1 MSRFRVVIGFL
12 AVSLA
17 SHATWSAE
25 SRTAHTFGLEPGE
38 TRPAATLADASWL
51 VGSWAGTAF
60 GQNFEQVWNSPSAG
74 SMIGLFKL
82 YGDEGVSFY
91 ELLELRVEDG
101 SLSLK
106 VKHFNADFTAWE
118 DKADFVDFRL
128 VKLEDNALHFG
139 GLSFYR
145 QEDGSI
151 DGYIVMRKDEELTEH
166 HLRYI
171 RRGEPATVP

>member
-1 MSRFRVVIGFL
+1 MRTRGITLL
-12 AVSLA
+12 ALWLA
-17 SHATWSAE
+17 CDTAWSE
-25 SRTAHTFGLEPGE
+25 EPRTEHTFGLEPGE
-38 TRPAATLADASWL
+38 SRPAAKLTDASWL
-51 VGSWAGTAF
+51 VGSWTGTAF
-60 GQNFEQVWNSPSAG
+60 GQNFEQVWNPPSAG

-82 YGDEGVSFY
+82 YGEQGVSFY

-106 VKHFNADFTAWE
+106 VKHFSADFTAWE

-145 QEDGSI
+145 RGDDSI
-151 DGYIVMRKDEELTEH
+151 DGFIVMRKDEDLTEN
-166 HLRYI
+166 HLRYV
-171 RRGEPATVP
+171 RRMNPATVP